1 MYILTVVGD
10 RTFVQVARA
19 YSVVESYNVKPYIC
33 RSLCRGDLLSMSLS
47 FIQRPCMHHTEC
59 QTTLPCTMHWSDTE
73 CLYYW
78 SPSRQSCS
86 LTIAD
91 FAPNTILK
99 YKFNPCK
106 MGISLFWTSGR
117 WSVKKHTYVQYSLA
131 IMCGSLRL
139 IQLTRKSE
147 SEPIQAEIL
156 VDFKTC
162 TTCLSC

>member
-1 MYILTVVGD
+1 MSPGQNKDVHPHCSRRQDTRSSCKSLQRSRVLQCKAIHM
-10 RTFVQVARA
+10 QV
-19 YSVVESYNVKPYIC
+19 I
-33 RSLCRGDLLSMSLS
+33 CRGDLLSMSLS

-59 QTTLPCTMHWSDTE
+59 QTTLPCTMHWSDTD

-117 WSVKKHTYVQYSLA
+117 WSVKKTHICA
-131 IMCGSLRL
+131 IQSRYNVW
-139 IQLTRKSE
+139 LT
-147 SEPIQAEIL
+147 QAHPTNKEIWIGTHSSW
-156 VDFKTC
+156 DFGW
-162 TTCLSC
+162 L